1 MKKIMALIL
10 CLVFCLAAFPA
21 MAGEAAETAES
32 LMEQAQ
38 ALRRDLAARYTP
50 EADSSSPEVIVYSR
64 RWNAARYVVAIN
76 DHRTFG
82 DYVGPW
88 GLTMEKGLPYEGEVS
103 LADGDGA
110 VKAVYELSRGGEVP
124 FTREGGRV
132 KVPVKY
138 ATNDGRLFAFL
149 KTRIASVKVDAPT
162 VVRAGDTLK
171 VTFSALDEDGR
182 PVAALLPAEI
192 RLFDAAGREI
202 DGAGWVCL
210 QGGTCTVEFLTNLN
224 DAAGGYRI
232 VCRDRASGLTVERT
246 VKVK

>member
-1 MKKIMALIL
+1 M
-10 CLVFCLAAFPA
+10 
-21 MAGEAAETAES
+21 EAAREGDAKTRAGTLRAKS
-32 LMEQAQ
+32 LMVEQAND
-38 ALRRDLAARYTP
+38 LRKRLASRFTP
-50 EADSSSPEVIVYSR
+50 EADSSSPEIVTYSR
-64 RWNAARYVVAIN
+64 RWNDARYVFAIN

-149 KTRIASVKVDAPT
+149 KTRIVSVKVDAPV
-162 VVRAGDTLK
+162 VVRAGDTLQ

-210 QGGTCTVEFLTNLN
+210 QGGTCTVDFVTNLN
-224 DAAGGYRI
+224 DAACGYRI
-232 VCRDRASGLTVERT
+232 VCRVRASGLTVERT